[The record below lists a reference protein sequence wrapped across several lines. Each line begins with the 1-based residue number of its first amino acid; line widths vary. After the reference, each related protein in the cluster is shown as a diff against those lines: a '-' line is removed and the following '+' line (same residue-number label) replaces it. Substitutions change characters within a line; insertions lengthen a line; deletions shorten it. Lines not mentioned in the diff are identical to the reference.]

1 VEVQSE
7 EVALVRAQWAKQS
20 AEMQHHEF
28 VYLFIAHTVMKV
40 DQHLQ

>member
-1 VEVQSE
+1 VQSE
-7 EVALVRAQWAKQS
+7 EVALAQAQWEKQS

-28 VYLFIAHTVMKV
+28 VYLFTVHMVMKV